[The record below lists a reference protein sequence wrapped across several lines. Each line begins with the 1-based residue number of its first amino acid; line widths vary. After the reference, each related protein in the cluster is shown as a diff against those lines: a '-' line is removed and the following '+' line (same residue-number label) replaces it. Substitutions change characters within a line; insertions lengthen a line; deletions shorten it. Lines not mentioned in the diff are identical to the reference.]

1 MSVEIRAVTPEEME
15 ELRRIG
21 MYAFANNEQ
30 DPADASN
37 ETLTPEWTTCAFV
50 DGRMGA
56 TMAAYP
62 FRMRFNG
69 AAANVAGITAVATLP
84 EFRRRGLLRQLMEQS
99 FREQRERGQ
108 SLAML
113 WASMGAIYQRFGY
126 GLASTQV
133 FYAFDPRRA
142 AYQSGEPPAGTVE
155 LMSEDDARPII
166 ERLYVEYSRHRN
178 LMLHRAPQLWE
189 ALLRVQEKQKL
200 YFAVYRN
207 AGGEPRGYAAYQ
219 TRSQFDMAEPGPDQV
234 LTTRDFVPVD
244 AEAHRGLWEFFRKH
258 DLVKRVEIGNVA
270 EDDPAPLLLL
280 EPRELRRMTSDGVW
294 LRVVDVE
301 DALVRRPYGD
311 RGELTLEI
319 AGDEMCEWNN
329 GAYLLETD
337 GERSEVMRTDRE
349 PELTMPPRTLA
360 TLIAGHSSATQL
372 SRVGL
377 LEARDERALATAD
390 RLFATKY
397 RPYCANGF

>member
-1 MSVEIRAVTPEEME
+1 MSVEIRAATPDEME
-15 ELRRIG
+15 QIRRIG
-21 MYAFANNEQ
+21 AYAFANNEQ

-37 ETLTPEWTTCAFV
+37 ETLLPEWTTCAFV

-69 AAANVAGITAVATLP
+69 AAANVAGVTAVATLP
-84 EFRRRGLLRQLMEQS
+84 EFRRRGLLRQLTEQG

-133 FYAFDPRRA
+133 RYDIDPRDA
-142 AYQSGEPPAGTVE
+142 VFQSGDPPAGTVE
-155 LMSEDDARPII
+155 LMAKDDARPII

-189 ALLRVQEKQKL
+189 ALLREQDKQKL

-207 AGGEPRGYAAYQ
+207 AQGEPRGYATYQ
-219 TRSQFDMAEPGPDQV
+219 TRWRGNMAEPGPDQV
-234 LTTRDFVPVD
+234 LSAREFVPVD
-244 AEAHRGLWEFFRKH
+244 VEAHRGLWEFFRRH
-258 DLVKRVEIGNVA
+258 DLVARIEIGNVA

-280 EPRELRRMTSDGVW
+280 EPRELRRMTWDGVW

-311 RGELTLEI
+311 RGELTLEVVD
-319 AGDEMCEWNN
+319 DEMCEWNN
-329 GAYLLETD
+329 GSYLLETD
-337 GERSEVMRTDRE
+337 GERSEVMRVDRE

-377 LEARDERALATAD
+377 LEARDEHALATAD
-390 RLFATKY
+390 RLFATRY
-397 RPYCANGF
+397 RPYCSNGF